1 MQTIYY
7 NVKNTSASTEYTLI
21 EKQDMED
28 IRNMLFHISAL
39 INEMDRYTEPLAKE
53 INKDLLHKFNT
64 NLPRGKDSM
73 NTIASYVGGLI
84 CNIVYGTQKDL
95 STKQLRAL
103 EYITEV
109 ASTVWPD
116 KIKQYQ
122 FVEE

>member
-7 NVKNTSASTEYTLI
+7 NVKHTSASTEYTLI
-21 EKQDMED
+21 DKQDLEE
-28 IRNMLFHISAL
+28 IRNMLFHVSAL

-53 INKDLLHKFNT
+53 INKDLLHKFN
-64 NLPRGKDSM
+64 NRLPRGKESM

-84 CNIVYGTQKDL
+84 CNLVYGTQKDL

-109 ASTVWPD
+109 ANTVWPD
-116 KIKQYQ
+116 KIDQFQ